1 MTGIKKLLSVL
12 VGILLVLATT
22 GRAVAP
28 QQEVWVTTADELLQ
42 AVSGVMLPQDADTK
56 KVALIRSSVIVLASG
71 IYDLRSR
78 SINVTRSGLVIRSSG
93 GAEITIIKSTG
104 AAFTIRGDDVT
115 VQGLT
120 ISGGEVG
127 IEVTDARHAKVLENM
142 VRNAGIGVRVTR
154 SNDVLIS
161 SNRIDSNDVGIELDG
176 ATQVSIQRN
185 DIRRNS
191 VGIKVRNSCSVTVQE
206 NNIARNEV
214 GIDASE
220 ASCPVHVCTDNWW
233 PELGLPRLPPEP
245 PDFIELPII
254 FPPPSRQIKGPIKVQ
269 HCPLPRCF
277 ESLTADK
284 TDVVVGD
291 VVTLTYT
298 SIETST
304 EKCPPE
310 LTVTIEDDLGN
321 VVNQFSREV
330 PVDPQGH
337 REATFSYIFQTSGVY
352 TVTAATVRSTKSV
365 TVTVAVMEC
374 LPFALDTNKNNL
386 TDDEE
391 IIAAVDLW
399 IKNSDISGCVPPRKI
414 SDTEIIKLIDAWIK
428 QAPLSEILKLN

>member
-28 QQEVWVTTADELLQ
+28 QQEVWVTTADELLR

-56 KVALIRSSVIVLASG
+56 KVALIRSNVIVLASG
-71 IYDLRSR
+71 IYDLGSR

-120 ISGGEVG
+120 ISGGAVG

-191 VGIKVRNSCSVTVQE
+191 VGIKVLRNSCSVTVQE
-206 NNIARNEV
+206 NNIARNEI

-220 ASCPVHVCTDNWW
+220 ASCPVRVCTDNWW
-233 PELGLPRLPPEP
+233 GLPRSSEP
-245 PDFIELPII
+245 PDLISLPPII
-254 FPPPSRQIKGPIKVQ
+254 IVPPPSEQIKGPIEVVY
-269 HCPLPRCF
+269 CPPLSRCL

-284 TDVVVGD
+284 TDVIVGD
-291 VVTLTYT
+291 VVTFTYT
-298 SIETST
+298 SIETNT
-304 EKCPPE
+304 EKCPSE

-321 VVNQFSREV
+321 VVNQFNRQV
-330 PVDPQGH
+330 PVDLQGR
-337 REATFSYIFQTSGVY
+337 REATFSFIFQTPGVY
-352 TVTAATVRSTKSV
+352 TVTITAGSTKSV
-365 TVTVAVMEC
+365 TVTVVVVEC
-374 LPFALDTNKNNL
+374 LPFVLDINKNNL
-386 TDDEE
+386 LDDGE
-391 IIAAVDLW
+391 IITAIDLW
-399 IKNSDISGCVPPRKI
+399 IKNSDLSSCVPPRKI
-414 SDTEIIKLIDAWIK
+414 SDTEIIKLINAWIK
-428 QAPLSEILKLN
+428 QAPLERF